1 MPLKQGIEMLKIFKD
16 HDPRTSIIDD
26 FDFYDERERI
36 LKERKTRQ
44 QLFATANSLNP
55 LGDGSIN
62 PISDQ
67 FAHALRLDDNK
78 KEKPEMEK
86 GATSRIDASVSL
98 DDSVK

>member
-1 MPLKQGIEMLKIFKD
+1 MLKIFKD
-16 HDPRTSIIDD
+16 HDPRTSIVDD

-44 QLFATANSLNP
+44 QLFATANSLNS
-55 LGDGSIN
+55 LGDGSIT

-67 FAHALRLDDNK
+67 FAQALRLDDSK
-78 KEKPEMEK
+78 KEKPEIEK

-98 DDSVK
+98 DDDPVK

>member
-1 MPLKQGIEMLKIFKD
+1 MLKIFKD

-44 QLFATANSLNP
+44 QLFATANSLNS
-55 LGDGSIN
+55 LGDGSIS

-67 FAHALRLDDNK
+67 FAQSLRLEDNNK

-98 DDSVK
+98 DDPVK